1 MTEGEMLWF
10 EILAIC
16 SLAFIIKSASTE
28 IQQFIGMENKLSYFK
43 NIWNILDILYISTF
57 ILISVI

>member
-1 MTEGEMLWF
+1 MLWF